1 LRTLTLKFLLW
12 FGCCMAVS
20 LFFSTRI
27 FFSQT
32 GMGGPADS
40 YLEALWGS
48 MMWWFPWGVLSLV
61 IIRIARWIA
70 TGRSFLQR
78 LLLHLPLS
86 FLVTAAFFLVAI
98 LVGEVLSGRFS
109 AGNIN
114 DRMLA
119 FANLKQFLGGAFQWN
134 YLIYWLIAGGWLAW
148 DYNRESQDRKLQA
161 AQLELKTAQLE
172 QRLTEAR
179 LLNLKAQLHPHFL
192 FNALNTISAFVEK
205 DPRGAR
211 QMIEHL
217 GDLLRFSLEHSE
229 DQEMTLAAELAVLD
243 HYLAIQRVRF
253 EDHLQVRMEIAPD
266 TLSAAVPG
274 LILQPLV
281 ENAIRHSVAQQTTPV
296 RVTILSARENGD
308 LRLQVSD
315 DGAGLPAGWHWDAHA
330 GVGLNNTKQRLEQ
343 LYPATHQLTVSNAEG
358 GGVTVR
364 IILPF
369 HTNGA
374 KPEEDVDGN
383 NPSDHR

>member
-1 LRTLTLKFLLW
+1 MRNLTRKFLLW
-12 FGCCMAVS
+12 FGCCMVVS

-40 YLEALWGS
+40 YLEALQGA
-48 MMWWFPWGVLSLV
+48 MRQFFTWGVFALV

-70 TGRSFLQR
+70 PGRSLGQR

-86 FLVTAAFFLVAI
+86 FLVTAAFFLVGI
-98 LVGEVLSGRFS
+98 LMSGFLSGRLS
-109 AGNIN
+109 AGNTS
-114 DRMLA
+114 DMMLA
-119 FANLKQFLGGAFQWN
+119 FANFKQALGGAFQWN
-134 YLIYWLIAGGWLAW
+134 YLIYWLVAGGWLMG
-148 DYNRESQDRKLQA
+148 DYNRESRDRKLQA
-161 AQLELKTAQLE
+161 AQLELKTTQLE

-229 DQEMTLAAELAVLD
+229 DQETTLAAELAMLD

-253 EDHLQVRMEIAPD
+253 EDHLQLRMEIAADVLPA
-266 TLSAAVPG
+266 SVPS

-281 ENAIRHSVAQQTTPV
+281 ENAIRHSVAQRTAPV
-296 RVTILSARENGD
+296 LLTIQAARDNGH

-315 DGAGLPAGWHWDAHA
+315 DGAGLPAGWQWDAHA
-330 GVGLNNTKQRLEQ
+330 GVGLTNTKQRLEQ
-343 LYPATHQLTVSNAEG
+343 LYPAAHQLTVSNAES
-358 GGVTVR
+358 GGVTVE
-364 IILPF
+364 IVLPF

-374 KPEEDVDGN
+374 MPEENADGK